1 MREGTAVNKM
11 KLIALALLLIISAC
25 NRSQLQEDQQV
36 AASDETMTVQDAQ
49 TVAKTDNVA
58 AFDANGEN
66 MNQAKSELTSH
77 SSATNTQPIKNN
89 LTVHWSATANLSR
102 QDMARKEY
110 KRLMGVVGRIHHR
123 QSAGTMNLDSS
134 TQLIDHINR
143 QLQHLSFST
152 PEVSALKKIELQ
164 ILVKNRLL
172 NEALLEPTGSKV
184 QLLVGEIEGL
194 ERVFKNKEKQFKAKY
209 KI

>member
-11 KLIALALLLIISAC
+11 KLIALALLLIIAAC
-25 NRSQLQEDQQV
+25 NRSQLQDQQV
-36 AASDETMTVQDAQ
+36 VASDETMTVQDVKA
-49 TVAKTDNVA
+49 VAKTDNVA
-58 AFDANGEN
+58 AFDSNGEN
-66 MNQAKSELTSH
+66 MNQAKSELTNH
-77 SSATNTQPIKNN
+77 SSTTNTQPIKNN
-89 LTVHWSATANLSR
+89 LNVHWPATANLSR
-102 QDMARKEY
+102 QDMARQEY
-110 KRLMGVVGRIHHR
+110 KRLMDVVGRMHHR
-123 QSAGTMNLDSS
+123 QSANTMNLDSS

-194 ERVFKNKEKQFKAKY
+194 EKVFKNKEKQFKAKY